1 MPEKNNK
8 KSIASIKVCLYCS
21 RYKDEKFKVR
31 PLGISYL
38 ASYLLDKGF
47 VLENNLRIVDD
58 YKEAIAFKPDLIG
71 VSSVSHVISDAREF
85 AQRCKE
91 ATGCFAILGGYHIS
105 SMPQRLPD
113 EFDLGV
119 IGEGEET
126 LAEIVEKWASHLL
139 TASDIK
145 EIAGVCY
152 RGQGGV
158 IHLSPLRPH
167 IADIDK
173 IPWPLRHKSYSKD
186 EPIFTSR
193 GCPYRCTFCASQ
205 RFWRGDTR
213 FRSAD
218 SVVQEIVS
226 IVDRYQPKEIAILD
240 DLWMADKQRFKNIVH
255 QLVELGIPEK
265 VSFRGFCRSN
275 IIDEQAI
282 LLLKDLNYRFIRF
295 GAETGSD
302 KLLQKIKGQGILVE
316 EHQRV
321 VDLCRK
327 HGLKCGA
334 SFIFGIP
341 GETEDDLKATV
352 RFLYRNKK
360 VLNIIG
366 FYMFNPI
373 PGTNLWAELERNGNV
388 SMDLEFEH
396 LQIDLLKPSFSW
408 DDALY
413 FNNENISYHKF
424 REIVSE
430 IRKEF
435 ICDNVRGKNYRDKL
449 TGFLKRSLD
458 KFNSVMRLIHE
469 LR

>member
-1 MPEKNNK
+1 MPIYNK
-8 KSIASIKVCLYCS
+8 KSIYSIKVCLYCS
-21 RYKDEKFKVR
+21 RYKDDKFKFR

-38 ASYLLDKGF
+38 ASYLLNKGL
-47 VLENNLRIVDD
+47 VLEENLRIVDD
-58 YKEAIAFKPDLIG
+58 YKEAIAFKPDLVG

-105 SMPQRLPD
+105 SVPQRLPD

-126 LAEIVEKWASHLL
+126 FAEIVEKLASHRL

-145 EIAGVCY
+145 AIDGVCY

-173 IPWPLRHKSYSKD
+173 IPWPSRHKSYLED

-218 SVVQEIVS
+218 SVVQEIIS

-240 DLWMADKQRFKNIVH
+240 DLWMADKQRFKNIVR
-255 QLVELGIPEK
+255 QLVELGIPGK

-302 KLLQKIKGQGILVE
+302 KLLQKIKGQDISVE
-316 EHQRV
+316 DHQRV
-321 VDLCRK
+321 IDLCRK
-327 HGLKCGA
+327 HGMKCGA

-341 GETEDDLKATV
+341 GETEDDLKATLH
-352 RFLYRNKK
+352 FLRRNK
-360 VLNIIG
+360 NFFSIIG

-373 PGTNLWAELERNGNV
+373 PGTNLWAELERNGTV
-388 SMDLEFEH
+388 SMDLEFDQ
-396 LQIDLLKPSFSW
+396 LQIDFLNPSFSW
-408 DDALY
+408 DDAPY
-413 FNNENISYHKF
+413 FNNENIPFDKF
-424 REIVSE
+424 REIVSD

-435 ICDNVRGKNYRDKL
+435 ICDNVRGADYKGKL
-449 TGFLKRSLD
+449 AYFLKRFLH
-458 KFNSVMRLIHE
+458 KFNIVRL
-469 LR
+469 LRY